1 MRRICF
7 LVAALLLAATSL
19 HAQKFI
25 TNLTLVGSKDYQEA
39 RNAVAFNERKGY
51 HCIEQDLNE
60 GAHGAY
66 IYLMYTTETKYGS
79 PITDLYI
86 KFGDENFKSIIT
98 HEGRAYSLVAHGGSL
113 DFIRSD
119 GDLNSGSKGKYIYLY
134 ASWAPFSPGRGLTE
148 ITFDSNSS
156 GAVGT
161 NGDASKPADL
171 NSGAKGSHIYMHLTF
186 ASTEETS
193 VVSTEGDLKAA
204 VNYNNANIQLAND
217 INLTSPLT
225 VSKASNVTIDLNGH
239 RLDRGLSSEFSSK
252 PEGRAVVVDGTADLT
267 VKDTGE
273 GGMITGG
280 SSDEGAGVWIGKN
293 ATFTLLSGTIS
304 GNQSYSARGA
314 GICNNGTLNMMGS
327 PVVKGNVWVEEAC
340 NIYLPA
346 GKTINVIGPF
356 SAGAMSGIR
365 SDSMGAL
372 TSGFLVNNP
381 GTDPAAVFFSD
392 NAGYGIRMSGGEVV
406 QDPSG
411 KETLLT
417 TRFISAD
424 GSEVTQ
430 YGVHKLSEIK
440 DHTLRTGWYELDK
453 DLTFT
458 ERLRVEGNVN
468 LILPDGRT
476 LTDDMGINVP
486 GGRALTIYGQRLQT
500 GTLKVNLTAKS
511 GWSGIGS
518 DAGNSDA
525 GTGDITINGGVIQVS
540 GVSHAAAIGS
550 GENCK
555 NGGSVTINGGTVTAA
570 GGDGPGIGSYSG
582 TRLDAITITGGEV
595 MAVAGADNLPGINNV
610 SGAITIKG
618 GTVKASSVGG
628 QITLGWTNLGD
639 SIEAGGY
646 SGTVTLQSEFTDGTT
661 TYPVGVV
668 ADPAVLAG
676 KKLVPNALY
685 NVYVASGSGGEVS
698 SSMDK
703 ASGGDT
709 VTLTVTTFPGFTFN
723 GMTVVGQ
730 MTGTQCTL
738 TQVDDKTYTFVMLAE
753 PVTVQVLFSAATE
766 TVTYI
771 DLDGK
776 EQTQEVVLIS
786 KDFTTLPTGWYA
798 VKGQLTNNNRLVIPE
813 EQEVNIILCDD
824 ADFSKSKG
832 ITVPQ
837 SAGITIWGQRDG
849 SGKWSITETREEM
862 AGIGSEIDRVAGEI
876 TINGGTLNITTN
888 SAACIGGGRDG
899 DASLVTIN
907 GGNITVR
914 SGNGAGIGR
923 GLKILASWQ
932 GYYAST
938 ITINGGVVHASSVAG
953 AGIGAS
959 DGTLLYPGIININ
972 GGVIVAK
979 SERNVGIG
987 NKELSSMII
996 TLNYEDF
1003 VSITSSGY
1011 RGEMTLSKD
1020 FSDGTKVLKAGK
1032 VTDFSSVNGK
1042 TLTAYGG
1049 RITLMN
1055 ASNNSA
1061 LIAGAAGVV
1070 VDVTLGDRT
1079 LWKDGSWNTICLP
1092 FAIADIKGTPLE
1104 GATVKKFTGI
1114 RYMGGKLT
1122 FSFDDTVTSLEAGK
1136 PYVVK
1141 WSSGDPVVNPV
1152 FRLVRIENKTSNV
1165 KLGDVTFTGCFSPVK
1180 LKAGDR
1186 TVLYVG
1192 ADNRVFFPYDDLQV
1206 NSCRGYFVLGEEL
1219 KLKGADDPIE
1229 IHLMNE

>member
-7 LVAALLLAATSL
+7 LIAALLLAATSL
-19 HAQKFI
+19 QAQKFI
-25 TNLTLVGSKDYQEA
+25 TNLTVVGSKDYKEA
-39 RNAVAFNERKGY
+39 SAAVYNYERKGY
-51 HCIEQDLNE
+51 HRIEQDLNE
-60 GAHGAY
+60 GANGAY
-66 IYLMYTTETKYGS
+66 IYLMYTTETRYGS

-86 KFGDENFKSIIT
+86 KFGNENLKSIIT
-98 HEGRAYSLVAHGGSL
+98 HEGRTYSLVACSGGP
-113 DFIRSD
+113 DFVRSD
-119 GDLNSGSKGKYIYLY
+119 GDLNCGAKGKYIYIY
-134 ASWAPFSPGRGLTE
+134 ASWVPFSPSRGLTE
-148 ITFDSNSS
+148 ITFDGNSS

-161 NGDASKPADL
+161 NGDASNPADL
-171 NSGAKGSHIYMHLTF
+171 NSGTKGRHIYLHPTF
-186 ASTEETS
+186 ASMEETS
-193 VVSTEGDLKAA
+193 VVSTEGALKAA

-225 VSKASNVTIDLNGH
+225 VSRASNVTIDLNGH
-239 RLDRGLSSEFSSK
+239 RLDRGMSSVDSSK
-252 PEGRAVVVDGTADLT
+252 PEGRAVVVDGKADLT
-267 VKDTGE
+267 VKDSAG

-280 SSDEGAGVWIGKN
+280 SSDEGGGVWIGKD
-293 ATFTLLSGTIS
+293 ATFTIVSGAIT
-304 GNQSYSARGA
+304 GNRSYSARGA
-314 GICNNGTLNMMGS
+314 GICNYGTLKMMGS
-327 PVVKGNVWVEEAC
+327 PIVKGNVWIEEPC
-340 NIYLPA
+340 NIYLPS

-356 SAGAMSGIR
+356 GSGAMSGIR

-372 TSGFLVNNP
+372 TSGFLANSP

-392 NAGYGIRMSGGEVV
+392 NPGYGVRMSGGEVV

-411 KETLLT
+411 KETLIT
-417 TRFISAD
+417 STFVSAD
-424 GSEVTQ
+424 GEEITQ
-430 YGVHKLSEIK
+430 YGVRKLSEIK
-440 DHTLRTGWYELDK
+440 EHTLRTGWYELDQ

-458 ERLRVEGNVN
+458 ERLRVAGNVN

-476 LTDDMGINVP
+476 LTDNLGINVP
-486 GGRALTIYGQRLQT
+486 EGRSLTIYGQRLQT

-518 DAGNSDA
+518 DADSGA

-540 GVSHAAAIGS
+540 GTSHAAAIGS

-555 NGGSVTINGGTVTAA
+555 NGGSVTINGGIVTAV

-595 MAVAGADNLPGINNV
+595 KAVTGAGSLPGMNNV
-610 SGAITIKG
+610 SGPVTIKG

-639 SIEAGGY
+639 SIEAGRY
-646 SGTVTLQSEFTDGTT
+646 SGSVTLQSEFTDGTN

-685 NVYVASGSGGEVS
+685 DISVFTGLGGAVS

-723 GMTVVGQ
+723 GITAVGQ
-730 MTGTQCTL
+730 MTGTPCPL

-753 PVTVQVLFSAATE
+753 PVTVQALFSAATE

-776 EQTQEVVLIS
+776 EQTQEVVLID
-786 KDFTTLPTGWYA
+786 KDFTTLPSGWYA

-813 EQEVNIILCDD
+813 DQEVNIILCDD

-837 SAGITIWGQRDG
+837 SAGITIWGQSDG
-849 SGKWSITETREEM
+849 SGKWSITEASEEM
-862 AGIGSEIDRVAGEI
+862 AGIGSVVDRVAGAI
-876 TINGGTLNITTN
+876 TINGGTLYINTG

-907 GGNITVR
+907 GGNITVI

-923 GLKILASWQ
+923 GLKIMSTSQ

-938 ITINGGVVHASSVAG
+938 ITINGGIVHASSNGG

-959 DGTLLYPGIININ
+959 DGSLLYTGVININ
-972 GGVIVAK
+972 GGTIVAK
-979 SERNVGIG
+979 SNRNVGIG
-987 NKELSSMII
+987 NKETSAMTI

-1003 VSITSSGY
+1003 VSVTSSGY
-1011 RGEMTLSKD
+1011 RGDMTLIKD
-1020 FSDGTKVLKAGK
+1020 FSDGTRVLKAGK
-1032 VTDFSSVNGK
+1032 VTDFNTVNGK

-1055 ASNNSA
+1055 ASDNA
-1061 LIAGAAGVV
+1061 VQIAGAAGAV

-1079 LWKDGSWNTICLP
+1079 LWKDGSWNTLCLP

-1104 GATVKKFTGI
+1104 GATVKQFTGV

-1122 FSFDDTVTSLEAGK
+1122 IFFEDTVTSLEAGK

-1141 WSSGDPVVNPV
+1141 WGSGDPVVNPV
-1152 FRLVRIENKTSNV
+1152 FHLVRIENKTSNV
-1165 KLGDVTFTGCFSPVK
+1165 TLGDITFTGCYGPVK

-1186 TVLYVG
+1186 SVLYLG
-1192 ADNRVFFPYDDLQV
+1192 ADNKFFFPYEDLEI
-1206 NSCRGYFVLGEEL
+1206 NSCRGYFVLGDRM
-1219 KLKGADDPIE
+1219 KLMGADDSLE
-1229 IHLMNE
+1229 INLINE